1 MLGVCM
7 LAASLIGAAL
17 VVTVAPVHAEG
28 STKDEVRLAALPMT
42 PVDPTPTTDG
52 PVIQVQTQTCGCTP
66 PPNPKQ
72 KIMTNNS
79 GKLSC
84 TATTLACWAP

>member
-1 MLGVCM
+1 MIDVRIFG
-7 LAASLIGAAL
+7 AGLIAAAL

-28 STKDEVRLAALPMT
+28 STKDEVQLAALPMT

-66 PPNPKQ
+66 APNPKQ

-79 GKLSC
+79 GKLTC

>member
-1 MLGVCM
+1 MIGIRM
-7 LAASLIGAAL
+7 LAAGLIGAAL
-17 VVTVAPVHAEG
+17 AVTIAPVHAED
-28 STKDEVRLAALPMT
+28 SKDEVQLAALPLT
-42 PVDPTPTTDG
+42 PVDPTPKADG

-79 GKLSC
+79 GKLTC
-84 TATTLACWAP
+84 TTTTLACWAP